1 MPVLE
6 LEQEFEGTII
16 DEFRWCNDKMN
27 ANIWVAA
34 SDGNVDRV
42 ERILRESNG
51 SMTPQTKDIN
61 GYTPMH
67 AAAAYG
73 HTDLLKKMCSEYNG
87 DINVLD
93 NDGDTPLH
101 HVEDVGTAKLIVEEL
116 GGDFT
121 IRNAEG
127 QTPYDSFVENG
138 EDGELIEYM
147 RIKSGVADSHGADG
161 SQGEGIINNQLLE
174 EFKDSVRYTLENDP
188 EEGADE
194 STLQRRR
201 QLEQIITGDNAE
213 EELERY
219 IRTMVREQML
229 GQGSMGDG
237 MGEPDS
243 KRRK

>member
-1 MPVLE
+1 MQV
-6 LEQEFEGTII
+6 TKI
-16 DEFRWCNDKMN
+16 DDYRCCDDKMN

-34 SDGNVDRV
+34 SDGNLDRV
-42 ERILRESNG
+42 EHILRESNG
-51 SMTPQTKDIN
+51 AMTPQSKDIN

-73 HTDLLKKMCSEYNG
+73 HLDLLKKMCNEYNG

-101 HVEDVGTAKLIVEEL
+101 HVEDVATARLIVEEL

-121 IRNAEG
+121 IRNVEG

-147 RIKSGVADSHGADG
+147 RIKSGVADVHGVDG
-161 SQGEGIINNQLLE
+161 VQGEGVIDSKLLE
-174 EFKDSVRYTLENDP
+174 EFKDNVRYTLENDP

-194 STLQRRR
+194 ATLQRRR

-219 IRTMVREQML
+219 IRAMVREQML
-229 GQGSMGDG
+229 GQGSMAGSGD
-237 MGEPDS
+237 EPDS

>member
-1 MPVLE
+1 
-6 LEQEFEGTII
+6 
-16 DEFRWCNDKMN
+16 MN

-34 SDGNVDRV
+34 SDGNMDRV
-42 ERILRESNG
+42 ERVLRESNG
-51 SMTPQTKDIN
+51 ATTPQSKDIN

-101 HVEDVGTAKLIVEEL
+101 HVEDVATAKLIVEEL

-121 IRNAEG
+121 VRNTEG
-127 QTPYDSFVENG
+127 QTPYDLFVENG

-147 RIKSGVADSHGADG
+147 RIKSGVADAQGVDG
-161 SQGEGIINNQLLE
+161 SQGDGIINSQLLE
-174 EFKDSVRYTLENDP
+174 EFKNNVRYTLENDP

-194 STLQRRR
+194 ATLQRRR
-201 QLEQIITGDNAE
+201 QLEQIVTGDNAE

-229 GQGSMGDG
+229 GQSPMGEG
-237 MGEPDS
+237 PNEPDS

>member
-1 MPVLE
+1 
-6 LEQEFEGTII
+6 
-16 DEFRWCNDKMN
+16 MN

-34 SDGNVDRV
+34 SDGNVERV
-42 ERILRESNG
+42 ESILRDSNG
-51 SMTPQTKDIN
+51 AMTPQSKDVN

-73 HTDLLKKMCSEYNG
+73 HADLLKKLCSVYNG

-101 HVEDVGTAKLIVEEL
+101 HVEDVATARLIVEEL
-116 GGDFT
+116 GGNVT

-147 RIKSGVADSHGADG
+147 RIKSGVADAASSVDG
-161 SQGEGIINNQLLE
+161 SQGEGIVNSQLLAQ
-174 EFKDSVRYTLENDP
+174 FKDNVRYTLENDP
-188 EEGADE
+188 EDGADE
-194 STLQRRR
+194 ATLQRRR

-229 GQGSMGDG
+229 GQGSTEHGEE
-237 MGEPDS
+237 EPDS
-243 KRRK
+243 KRRR

>member
-1 MPVLE
+1 
-6 LEQEFEGTII
+6 
-16 DEFRWCNDKMN
+16 MN

-34 SDGNVDRV
+34 SDGNMDRV
-42 ERILRESNG
+42 EGILRHSNG
-51 SMTPQTKDIN
+51 TMTPQSKDIN

-73 HTDLLKKMCSEYNG
+73 HVDLLKKMCNEYNG

-101 HVEDVGTAKLIVEEL
+101 HVEDVGTAKVIVEEL
-116 GGDFT
+116 GGNYT
-121 IRNAEG
+121 IRNSEG
-127 QTPYDSFVENG
+127 QTPYDSYVENG

-147 RIKSGVADSHGADG
+147 RIKSGVVDAHGGEGSHDG
-161 SQGEGIINNQLLE
+161 GEGIINSQLLE

-188 EEGADE
+188 EDGADE
-194 STLQRRR
+194 ATLQHRR
-201 QLEQIITGDNAE
+201 QLEQIITGDNVE

-229 GQGSMGDG
+229 GQGALGGHAD
-237 MGEPDS
+237 EPDS